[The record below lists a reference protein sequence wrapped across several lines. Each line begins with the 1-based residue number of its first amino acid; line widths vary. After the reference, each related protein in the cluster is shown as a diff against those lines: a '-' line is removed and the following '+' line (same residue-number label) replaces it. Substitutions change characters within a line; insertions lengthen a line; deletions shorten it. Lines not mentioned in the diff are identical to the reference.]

1 MGNTIV
7 GWGMQSPFVFRHTT
21 RKVNSFVGLI
31 QEKYRGECPRALA
44 RVSIVRLYHIMGE
57 RRLGILL
64 DIERLNS
71 LVPLRAGL
79 WVISLR
85 SDFQDGHHPQ
95 LGKYSWSSY
104 IP

>member
-1 MGNTIV
+1 MGNTMLV
-7 GWGMQSPFVFRHTT
+7 GECNHPLFSGTLLV
-21 RKVNSFVGLI
+21 KVNSFVCLI
-31 QEKYRGECPRALA
+31 QVKYGGECPGALA

-64 DIERLNS
+64 DIERLKS
-71 LVPLRAGL
+71 LVPLGAGL

-95 LGKYSWSSY
+95 LEKYSWSSY